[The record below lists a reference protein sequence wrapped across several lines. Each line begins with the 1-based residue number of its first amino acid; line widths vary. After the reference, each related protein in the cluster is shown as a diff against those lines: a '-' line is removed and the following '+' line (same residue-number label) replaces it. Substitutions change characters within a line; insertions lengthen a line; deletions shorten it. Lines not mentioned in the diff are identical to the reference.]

1 MKFLSKT
8 KKVALK
14 GKTVIVRIDLNVEP
28 GRKLD
33 SYRLKAVIPTIHF
46 LRTRGARVVLMSHR
60 GYPNLKPKNRL
71 KSLATDW
78 NFDKK
83 NKELSLK
90 PFVKV
95 LSRKLKES
103 VFFVPYEKSWLI
115 DKKRFL
121 AKQRESVFLFENLRF
136 YWGEK
141 TNDMRFAEFLAG
153 WGDIYVNDA
162 FPESHRKV
170 ASIAGVPKYLPSYAG
185 FVLER
190 EIENLGRVMKNPRRP
205 VTLIM
210 GGAKIVDKIDVI
222 EYLWKKTDAVL
233 LGGGPANTFFAAEGL
248 PMGDSLVDVSAFP
261 FIREYR
267 DKGKIML
274 PVDSERFVRA
284 DSERILDI
292 GEVTMCWFAD
302 IIKNSETVI
311 WNGPMGLFEKKGFEK
326 GTIAIW
332 KAIFALAKKNPKA
345 RIVVGG
351 GETVASLRLLKTKNY
366 KLKTKNLF
374 ISTGGGAMLDFL
386 SGKKLPGIVA
396 LSKTGKR

>member
-1 MKFLSKT
+1 MCIRVLGGY
-8 KKVALK
+8 KKRYAMIGDIITCAVKQADPRAPIKK
-14 GKTVIVRIDLNVEP
+14 GDVVHAVIVRQ
-28 GRKLD
+28 RKELRRKD
-33 SYRLKAVIPTIHF
+33 GTYIRFDENAAVVI
-46 LRTRGARVVLMSHR
+46 
-60 GYPNLKPKNRL
+60 
-71 KSLATDW
+71 
-78 NFDKK
+78 DKK

-210 GGAKIVDKIDVI
+210 GGAKIVDKMDVI

-248 PMGDSLVDVSAFP
+248 PMGDSLVD
-261 FIREYR
+261 E
-267 DKGKIML
+267 
-274 PVDSERFVRA
+274 
-284 DSERILDI
+284 
-292 GEVTMCWFAD
+292 
-302 IIKNSETVI
+302 N
-311 WNGPMGLFEKKGFEK
+311 
-326 GTIAIW
+326 
-332 KAIFALAKKNPKA
+332 AL
-345 RIVVGG
+345 
-351 GETVASLRLLKTKNY
+351 EL
-366 KLKTKNLF
+366 
-374 ISTGGGAMLDFL
+374 L
-386 SGKKLPGIVA
+386 SGLDLNNPQLVLPKSLPILGAVVFWPPVYKTNLPFHKKDI
-396 LSKTGKR
+396 